1 VTGRPI
7 YDGELTGLDAD
18 GEMLREWDGV
28 VLARS
33 LPATEIGNCETL
45 PGEIPV
51 GTRATVIEVLD
62 AGKGIFKLECY
73 LDEAGETFAFTQG
86 VAADV
91 RVTERIEDK
100 KDVEI

>member
-1 VTGRPI
+1 VTGRPT
-7 YDGELTGLDAD
+7 YEGELTGLDAD

-28 VLARS
+28 VLIRS
-33 LPATEIGNCETL
+33 MTATEIGNCEIM
-45 PGEIPV
+45 PEEIPA

-62 AGKGIFKLECY
+62 PGEGLFKLECY

-86 VAADV
+86 IGADV

-100 KDVEI
+100 KAVEI

>member
-1 VTGRPI
+1 MRPI

-28 VLARS
+28 VLVRAM
-33 LPATEIGNCETL
+33 PATEIGNCEVM
-45 PGEIPV
+45 PHEIPE

-62 AGKGIFKLECY
+62 AAQGLYKLECY
-73 LDEAGETFAFTQG
+73 LDAAGELFAFTQG

-100 KDVEI
+100 KAVEI